1 MTISQ
6 KPKFRVFYLLSL
18 PLGHITTLLLGIK
31 DQVIQRFRRL
41 GEAPPV
47 AVGAC
52 PRMAGMLVRHQVATF
67 RPGRC
72 LW

>member
-18 PLGHITTLLLGIK
+18 PLGQITTVVLGTK
-31 DQVIQRFRRL
+31 DQVIQRLRRL
-41 GEAPPV
+41 GEAPPA

-52 PRMAGMLVRHQVATF
+52 PRMAGMPIQHPVDTF
-67 RPGRC
+67 RPGRR